1 MVTCRAAGRPT
12 LDWSS
17 APSDGD
23 RRRGGRFYEYGYGY
37 RLITQWCWGHDPN
50 TAEERRKNA
59 STGGKARSRRP
70 PDELEQV
77 KRQVR
82 ALIKAVLN
90 GSLDRANG
98 AVALQGYN
106 LLLRTVEIQRKL
118 DGQRELEEAVAELRE
133 QLEQAKGSRWGAT

>member
-1 MVTCRAAGRPT
+1 MGETRQCKALKAG
-12 LDWSS
+12 
-17 APSDGD
+17 
-23 RRRGGRFYEYGYGY
+23 GGRCTARAQQGSQ
-37 RLITQWCWGHDPN
+37 RCWGHDPN
-50 TAEERRKNA
+50 TAEERKKYA
-59 STGGKARSRRP
+59 SAGGKTRSRRP

-82 ALIKAVLN
+82 ALIKSVLN

-133 QLEQAKGSRWGAT
+133 QLEEAKGSRWGAAT